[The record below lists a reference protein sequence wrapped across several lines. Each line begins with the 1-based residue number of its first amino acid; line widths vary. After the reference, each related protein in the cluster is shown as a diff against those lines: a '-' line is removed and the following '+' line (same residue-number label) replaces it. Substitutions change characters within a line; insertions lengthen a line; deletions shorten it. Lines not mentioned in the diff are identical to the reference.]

1 MRLKLK
7 HARPAATFTDGREK
21 ALALVGEEVV
31 ALRLLLLLRFE
42 VLRENTIVVMLVEK
56 SLVLIYCNGNGG
68 YCNDLSNIQ

>member
-1 MRLKLK
+1 MRLK
-7 HARPAATFTDGREK
+7 HARPAATFTDGREKK